1 MARRDSPA
9 DIVPKNHIHT
19 DSNFPEEIGSSF
31 ISLENQL
38 RLYSISK
45 AASILHINEESL
57 NELIDMGQI
66 GYLLIGKRKK
76 IPYQELIRYEKNNL
90 ILEKKSSTSEPLSPA
105 ELDRMLQGKKPNK
118 NKTFNPREILNLIMK
133 EKNHGHCKKTG

>member
-9 DIVPKNHIHT
+9 DVVPK
-19 DSNFPEEIGSSF
+19 DSRFSEETGISF

-45 AASILHINEESL
+45 AASILHINEESR

-90 ILEKKSSTSEPLSPA
+90 IL
-105 ELDRMLQGKKPNK
+105 
-118 NKTFNPREILNLIMK
+118 
-133 EKNHGHCKKTG
+133 